1 MEQESIAVSVLVIS
15 YNHARYIRQ
24 ALNSILAQQ
33 TDFQFEILVGDDASQ
48 DGTAQIIL
56 DLAQNEPR
64 IQPVLR
70 PHNMGATRNLYDLQ
84 NRACGAY
91 LAYLEGDDYWCDV
104 HKLQK
109 QVDFLA
115 AYPDYIGCTH
125 RCHIVDELG
134 HPHES
139 QYLSWI
145 AQKERYTLEDF
156 HGLVL
161 PGHTSTL
168 LHCNV
173 FLNSGGAYES
183 LITIHPL
190 IGDRSLCLL
199 LASQGTISQL
209 SDTMSCYRC
218 PCKSEGSNATA
229 VAYTRNPNRIREDY
243 DYTKKLEAYACRVLG
258 VDGGFLSHKKA
269 LFVSAV
275 WAALRHPSAEGF
287 ELVRQILREG
297 QPLDYLLA
305 LPAGVIRKL
314 REKQKQGS

>member
-1 MEQESIAVSVLVIS
+1 MEQESIAVSVLMLS
-15 YNHARYIRQ
+15 YNHACYIHQ
-24 ALNSILAQQ
+24 ALNSILVQQ

-48 DGTAQIIL
+48 DDTAQIIL

-70 PHNMGATRNLYDLQ
+70 PYNMGATKNLYDLQ
-84 NRACGAY
+84 RRARGAY
-91 LAYLEGDDYWCDV
+91 LAYLEGDDYWCDA

-109 QVDFLA
+109 QVDFLTA
-115 AYPDYIGCTH
+115 HPDYIGCTH
-125 RCHIVDELG
+125 RCEIVDELG
-134 HPHES
+134 KPYES

-145 AQKERYTLEDF
+145 AQKGRYTLRDF

-161 PGHTSTL
+161 PGHASTL
-168 LHCNV
+168 VHRNI

-183 LITIHPL
+183 LITMHPL

-199 LASQGTISQL
+199 LASQGAIYQL
-209 SDTMSCYRC
+209 PDTMSCYRC
-218 PCKSEGSNATA
+218 PRTAEGSNATA

-243 DYTKKLEAYACRVLG
+243 DYTKKLEAYAFQMLG
-258 VDGGFLSHKKA
+258 ENGGFLAHKKA

-275 WAALRHPSAEGF
+275 WAVLRHPSAQGF
-287 ELVRQILREG
+287 ELVRQILCEG
-297 QPLDYLLA
+297 QPLNYLLA